1 MSTSEME
8 PSAADSMSVNTKKG
22 LARKRKRMNEKAKKE
37 LRAKQ
42 LEALTLKT
50 FKVSVITMGMHNF
63 TIMATD
69 DQDAVEKVMKNHGRD
84 AGKEGPVPFAHRV
97 QDMSIITP
105 PVTLQ
110 QVMRE
115 IGQGQA
121 TNAPDAV
128 PPQSEPLITPGG

>member
-1 MSTSEME
+1 M
-8 PSAADSMSVNTKKG
+8 NTKKG

-42 LEALTLKT
+42 LEALALKT
-50 FKVSVITMGMHNF
+50 YRVSVITMGMYNY
-63 TIMATD
+63 TIMATN
-69 DQDAVEKVMKNHGRD
+69 DQDAVDKVMKGNGRD

-97 QDMSIITP
+97 QDMTIVMP

-115 IGQGQA
+115 IGRGQA
-121 TNAPDAV
+121 ANAKEAV
-128 PPQSEPLITPGG
+128 PSQPLITPGA

>member
-1 MSTSEME
+1 MDEQ
-8 PSAADSMSVNTKKG
+8 
-22 LARKRKRMNEKAKKE
+22 AKKE

-63 TIMATD
+63 TIMATS
-69 DQDAVEKVMKNHGRD
+69 DQDAVDKVMKGHGRD

-97 QDMSIITP
+97 QDMTIIMP

-110 QVMRE
+110 QVMGE
-115 IGQGQA
+115 IGRGQVN
-121 TNAPDAV
+121 TSQQPNEN
-128 PPQSEPLITPGG
+128 PQPLVTP